1 MRPILQSSCAV
12 ATSAAEAR
20 FRIDTPIEGRRGTRV
35 VALDDGAAT
44 LVRRLARESWN
55 AARFFTLVAQ
65 SHEAQPHEAQS
76 HEAQSPPV
84 NGGGPPADMA
94 LHRTDG
100 TAATLADELGEADVA
115 VMVATTNGSAPAAAV
130 IGRACARRGVM
141 TAGLVLGEQ
150 HDVAD
155 TVTALRPHAQVL
167 LVTRDEQDVAE
178 VLSALRA

>member
-20 FRIDTPIEGRRGTRV
+20 FRIDAPIEGRRGTRV

-65 SHEAQPHEAQS
+65 SHEAQP

>member
-20 FRIDTPIEGRRGTRV
+20 FRIDAPIEGRRGTRV
-35 VALDDGAAT
+35 VALDDSAAT
-44 LVRRLARESWN
+44 LVRLLARESWN

-65 SHEAQPHEAQS
+65 SPL
-76 HEAQSPPV
+76 V
-84 NGGGPPADMA
+84 NGTGPATDMA

-100 TAATLADELGEADVA
+100 TATSLADELDEADVA

-141 TAGLVLGEQ
+141 TAGMVLGEQ

-155 TVTALRPHAQVL
+155 TVAALRPHAQVL
-167 LVTRDEQDVAE
+167 VVTSDDQDVAE
-178 VLSALRA
+178 VLTALRA

>member
-1 MRPILQSSCAV
+1 M

-20 FRIDTPIEGRRGTRV
+20 FRIDAPVEGRRGTRV

-65 SHEAQPHEAQS
+65 SHEAQS

>member
-20 FRIDTPIEGRRGTRV
+20 FRIDAPIEGRRGTRV

-44 LVRRLARESWN
+44 LVRRLAGESWN
-55 AARFFTLVAQ
+55 AARFFTLVAR
-65 SHEAQPHEAQS
+65 
-76 HEAQSPPV
+76 SPVPD
-84 NGGGPPADMA
+84 GGTEMA

-100 TAATLADELGEADVA
+100 TATTLAAELAEADVA
-115 VMVATTNGSAPAAAV
+115 VMVATAGGSAPAAAT

-141 TAGLVLGEQ
+141 TAGLVLGAQPE
-150 HDVAD
+150 VAD

-167 LVTRDEQDVAE
+167 LVTRDDRDVAE
-178 VLSALRA
+178 VLTALRA

>member
-20 FRIDTPIEGRRGTRV
+20 FRIDAPVEGRRGTRV

-65 SHEAQPHEAQS
+65 SHEAQS

-155 TVTALRPHAQVL
+155 TVTALRPHALVL

>member
-20 FRIDTPIEGRRGTRV
+20 FRIDAPIEGRRGTRV

-65 SHEAQPHEAQS
+65 SHEAQS

-100 TAATLADELGEADVA
+100 TAATLAEELGEADVA

>member
-20 FRIDTPIEGRRGTRV
+20 FRIDAPVEGRRGTRV

-65 SHEAQPHEAQS
+65 SHEAQS

>member
-20 FRIDTPIEGRRGTRV
+20 FRIDAPIEGRRGTRV

-65 SHEAQPHEAQS
+65 SHEAQ
-76 HEAQSPPV
+76 SPPV

-100 TAATLADELGEADVA
+100 TATTLADELGEADVA

>member
-1 MRPILQSSCAV
+1 MRPILQSSCAL

-20 FRIDTPIEGRRGTRV
+20 FRIDAPIQGRRGTRV

-44 LVRRLARESWN
+44 LVRRLARETWN

-65 SHEAQPHEAQS
+65 S
-76 HEAQSPPV
+76 PPV
-84 NGGGPPADMA
+84 DGAGPATDMA
-94 LHRTDG
+94 LRRTDG
-100 TAATLADELGEADVA
+100 TATTLVDELSEADVA
-115 VMVATTNGSAPAAAV
+115 VMVATTNGSAPAAGI

-141 TAGLVLGEQ
+141 TAGLVLGDR
-150 HDVAD
+150 HDVAH

-167 LVTRDEQDVAE
+167 LVTQDDQDVAE